1 MFVLVPGLKISMP
14 HSTTQ
19 FIWRD
24 INQKIYLKK
33 QYYMHAI
40 LQFQN
45 DSQRYLICKIMSEC
59 R

>member
-1 MFVLVPGLKISMP
+1 MFVLVPELKISMP

-19 FIWRD
+19 FIWQD

-40 LQFQN
+40 LRFQN
-45 DSQRYLICKIMSEC
+45 DSQWYLICEIMSEC